1 MGHAHCAAA
10 RASGPC
16 LAPRDSPWGWA
27 RLSTEYRPSMR
38 IVLNSCHLLFV
49 RISSPR
55 FQEQKRLIFSQDV
68 IKQELYDQAVAYQ
81 GQMRNPDADFRFM
94 ALTDLIKEFP
104 ARANVG
110 EKPMYLDEAIE
121 KETVDLVLEMVKDGN
136 TEVKNQAVKTLGVLV
151 KSVGDPRMT
160 RIVDKL
166 ISYSANED
174 EQLRDLAGLALK
186 TVVAEIP
193 TNSRLAPTLCNKLTP
208 KLITQLQ
215 EMTPSSDV
223 LVTHLDVLS
232 DLLVRFDIYLRSNPN
247 MQSHALKALL
257 PNLTNPRT
265 AVSKRVVTALG
276 SLAGCCNDD
285 IFFALIS
292 KTVMP
297 GLRSSESLRLKN
309 NVALAGVLARA
320 SPERLATVLTELVPL
335 VVKVSQVEEEELR
348 DTSLQTL
355 ESLLLKCPSEMST
368 FIPPIINA
376 ATKAIQY
383 DPNYAG
389 VDESDEMDIDENENE
404 EDDEDAEF
412 GDEYSDDDDMSWKIR
427 RAATKLLST
436 LIATRFE
443 LLQELYQSVSPVL
456 ISRFE
461 DREESV
467 KLEVWSTFT
476 LLLKQTKTFSGSEDS
491 SPTEN
496 VLKRKRP
503 TMLDDQKA
511 NGPLGLLRAQSPA
524 ASKSILKCLNCK
536 SIAVRQSG
544 FTLLYE
550 LINVLDGGLE
560 TQILPLLDR
569 IEASLKSADTG
580 ISGSGTSLKIEVY
593 KFLTLFFRTHHLR
606 SFTPVLSRFVNILL
620 SGINDQYH
628 RITSEAFIAA
638 CSLIKVLSPL
648 APSSPIHS
656 DSACALKSIY
666 DVTMSRLT
674 SSTADQEVKEGRNR
688 LDNEITKCSTLQV
701 VTQIVRSPVPKGET
715 FENWISHIIPVVG
728 SFLRKNNRTLKILC
742 FECLNALLRRSN
754 TKIDPAV
761 VQTLISDLHPMIDVK
776 DLPLLPLALKSLGFV
791 VPFASD
797 LPADG
802 KSKLLEPVYQIIK
815 SAAISQGPALDAL
828 ISLFSALVEHNL
840 EQPDAL
846 IACLIVTVD
855 KNSTLEQAKAAVL
868 TKTGGI
874 LSPNAASGLQPYYTV
889 ARCIGAVVR
898 VQPSAGLQVL
908 GNFAS
913 VLQDPTD
920 NKTSA
925 FFSLLCLGEIGRV
938 VDLSAHHEVF
948 KCALTRFDSSFED
961 MRNAAAFAIGNMAT
975 GAADVFLPHI
985 FQLIGATEKHRHLP
999 LQALKEFIAHA
1010 PGPSLSS
1017 HADSLWDPLFD
1028 AVDGQ
1033 LETSRNVAA
1042 ECLGKLTLS
1051 DAAQFLPR
1059 LLARLKSP
1067 SPQIRMSC
1075 MTAVRFTLTD
1085 DTPGFD
1091 EHLAPFISEIL
1102 GHIRDTDLSVRS
1114 LALSVLDSAAH
1125 NKRNLVRDI
1134 LPQLLP
1140 HLYAETVVDQSLVR
1154 FVEMGPFKHRVDDGL
1169 ETRKLAYSTMLTL
1182 LETCLSK
1189 IDINE
1194 FTNRVLQGLSDEDE
1208 IKVLCYLMLMRLSH
1222 IAPTTIASRL
1232 DQSTEAFSATINLKL
1247 KDNSVKQDYERTA
1260 ELQRSALRA
1269 MVALLRLSSPTTSP
1283 KFCQL
1288 IKETSNHPTLGQD
1301 FKELTKSN
1309 SSLAG

>member
-1 MGHAHCAAA
+1 
-10 RASGPC
+10 
-16 LAPRDSPWGWA
+16 
-27 RLSTEYRPSMR
+27 
-38 IVLNSCHLLFV
+38 
-49 RISSPR
+49 
-55 FQEQKRLIFSQDV
+55 
-68 IKQELYDQAVAYQ
+68 
-81 GQMRNPDADFRFM
+81 M
-94 ALTDLIKEFP
+94 ALTDLIKELTP
-104 ARANVG
+104 RAHVG
-110 EKPMYLDEAIE
+110 EKPFQMDEPIE
-121 KETVDLVLEMVKDGN
+121 KETVDLVLEMVKDQN

-151 KSVGDPRMT
+151 KSVSDPRMT
-160 RIVDKL
+160 RIVDML
-166 ISYSANED
+166 VFYSANED

-215 EMTPSSDV
+215 GMSPSSDT

-232 DLLVRFDIYLRSNPN
+232 DLLVRFDIYFRSNSSI
-247 MQSHALKALL
+247 QGQALKALL

-285 IFFALIS
+285 TFFSLIS

-297 GLRSSESLRLKN
+297 GLRTTEPLRLKN
-309 NVALAGVLARA
+309 SVSLAGVLARA
-320 SPERLATVLTELVPL
+320 SPERLATALKELVPL
-335 VVKVSQVEEEELR
+335 VVEVSEVDEEELR

-355 ESLLLKCPSEMST
+355 ESLLLKCPSEMSS
-368 FIPPIINA
+368 FIPLIINA
-376 ATKAIQY
+376 ATKAIRY

-389 VDESDEMDIDENENE
+389 VDESDDMDIDENEDE
-404 EDDEDAEF
+404 GDDEDAEF

-427 RAATKLLST
+427 RAATKLLAT

-476 LLLKQTKTFSGSEDS
+476 LLLKQTKIFSGSEDHG
-491 SPTEN
+491 PTEN

-503 TMLDDQKA
+503 TMQDDQA
-511 NGPLGLLRAQSPA
+511 VNGPLGLLRVQSPA
-524 ASKSILKCLNCK
+524 ISKSIIKCLNCK

-560 TQILPLLDR
+560 IQILPLLDR
-569 IEASLKSADTG
+569 IEASLKFADTG
-580 ISGSGTSLKIEVY
+580 ISGSGTSLKIEIY
-593 KFLTLFFRTHHLR
+593 KFLTLFFRTHHPR
-606 SFTPVLSRFVNILL
+606 SFTPELSRFVNLLL

-638 CSLIKVLSPL
+638 SSLIKVLSPL
-648 APSSPIHS
+648 APTSPVHS
-656 DSACALKSIY
+656 DSASALKAIY
-666 DVTMSRLT
+666 DATMSRLNC
-674 SSTADQEVKEGRNR
+674 STADQEVKEWAAKCYQDLITHAADLFESDFGNSLPIITQR
-688 LDNEITKCSTLQV
+688 LDNEITKCGTLQV
-701 VTQIVRSPVPKGET
+701 VTQIVCSPVPKGQT
-715 FENWISHIIPVVG
+715 FENWISEIIPVVA
-728 SFLRKNNRTLKILC
+728 SFLRKNNRTLKIAC
-742 FECLNALLRRSN
+742 FECLNALLRRAN
-754 TKIDPAV
+754 TKIEPTV
-761 VQTLISDLHPMIDVK
+761 VQTLVSYLHPMIDTG

-791 VPFASD
+791 IPFASD
-797 LPADG
+797 LPAAE

-815 SAAISQGPALDAL
+815 STAISQGPALDAL
-828 ISLFSALVEHNL
+828 VSLFSALVEHKL
-840 EQPDAL
+840 DQPEAL
-846 IACLIVTVD
+846 IASLVDTVD
-855 KNSTLEQAKAAVL
+855 KTSTLEQAKAAVL

-874 LSPNAASGLQPYYTV
+874 MSPNASSGLQPYYTV
-889 ARCIGAVVR
+889 ARCIGAVIHA
-898 VQPSAGLQVL
+898 QPSVGLQVL
-908 GNFAS
+908 THFAS

-925 FFSLLCLGEIGRV
+925 FFSLLCLGETGRI
-938 VDLSAHHEVF
+938 VDLSSHQEVF
-948 KCALTRFDSSFED
+948 NSALTRFDSPFED

-985 FQLIGATEKHRHLP
+985 FQLVRTTEKHRHLP

-1051 DAAQFLPR
+1051 DSGKFLPR

-1091 EHLAPFISEIL
+1091 EHLSPFISEIL
-1102 GHIRDTDLSVRS
+1102 GHIRDADLSVRS

-1125 NKRNLVRDI
+1125 NKRNLVRDV

-1140 HLYAETVVDQSLVR
+1140 HLYAETSVDQSLVR

-1182 LETCLSK
+1182 LETCLNK

-1194 FTNRVLQGLSDEDE
+1194 FTNRVLSGLSDEDE
-1208 IKVLCYLMLMRLSH
+1208 IKVLCYLMLIRLSH

-1247 KDNSVKQDYERTA
+1247 KDNSVKQDHERTA

-1269 MVALLRLSSPTTSP
+1269 LVALLRVSSPSTSP

-1288 IKETSNHPTLGQD
+1288 IKDTSNHPTLGQD
-1301 FKELTKSN
+1301 FKDLTKN
-1309 SSLAG
+1309 SSSFGC

>member
-1 MGHAHCAAA
+1 M
-10 RASGPC
+10 
-16 LAPRDSPWGWA
+16 
-27 RLSTEYRPSMR
+27 
-38 IVLNSCHLLFV
+38 
-49 RISSPR
+49 SSS
-55 FQEQKRLIFSQDV
+55 KTYN
-68 IKQELYDQAVAYQ
+68 IKQFLTK
-81 GQMRNPDADFRFM
+81 MRNPDADFRFM
-94 ALTDLIKEFP
+94 ALTDLIKELT
-104 ARANVG
+104 ARAHAG
-110 EKPMYLDEAIE
+110 EKPFHMDEAIE
-121 KETVDLVLEMVKDGN
+121 KETVDLVLEMVKDKN

-151 KSVGDPRMT
+151 KSVSDPRMT

-186 TVVAEIP
+186 TVVTEIP
-193 TNSRLAPTLCNKLTP
+193 TNSKLAPTLCNKLTP

-215 EMTPSSDV
+215 DMPASSDT

-232 DLLVRFDIYLRSNPN
+232 DLLTRFDIYFRSNSSIQN
-247 MQSHALKALL
+247 QALKALL

-276 SLAGCCNDD
+276 SLAGCCKDD
-285 IFFALIS
+285 IFSALIS

-297 GLRSSESLRLKN
+297 GLRTTETLKLKN
-309 NVALAGVLARA
+309 SVFLAGVLARA

-335 VVKVSQVEEEELR
+335 VVKVSEVDEEELR

-355 ESLLLKCPSEMST
+355 ESLLLKCPTEMSS
-368 FIPPIINA
+368 FIPLIINA

-476 LLLKQTKTFSGSEDS
+476 ILLKQTKTFSGSEDQN
-491 SPTEN
+491 PTEN

-503 TMLDDQKA
+503 TTMIDDQKA

-524 ASKSILKCLNCK
+524 ISKSIIKCLNCK
-536 SIAVRQSG
+536 SVAVRQSG

-569 IEASLKSADTG
+569 IESSLKSADAG
-580 ISGSGTSLKIEVY
+580 ISGSGTSLKMEVY
-593 KFLTLFFRTHHLR
+593 KFLTLFFRTHHPR
-606 SFTPVLSRFVNILL
+606 SFTPELARFVNLLL

-628 RITSEAFIAA
+628 RITSEAFMAA
-638 CSLIKVLSPL
+638 SSLIKVLSPL
-648 APSSPIHS
+648 APSSPVHS
-656 DSACALKSIY
+656 DSASALKAIY
-666 DVTMSRLT
+666 DATMSRLNC
-674 SSTADQEVKEGRNR
+674 SSADQEVKEWAAMCYQDLITHAANLFESDFGNSLPIITQR

-701 VTQIVRSPVPKGET
+701 VTEIVRSPVPKGET
-715 FENWISHIIPVVG
+715 FENWISQIIPVVA
-728 SFLRKNNRTLKILC
+728 SFLRKNNRTLKISC
-742 FECLNALLRRSN
+742 FECLNALLTRSN
-754 TKIDPAV
+754 TKIDPEV
-761 VQTLISDLHPMIDVK
+761 VQTLVSDLHPMIDVG

-791 VPFASD
+791 IPFATD
-797 LPADG
+797 LPAAA
-802 KSKLLEPVYQIIK
+802 KAKLLEPVYQIIK
-815 SAAISQGPALDAL
+815 SAAISQGPASDAL
-828 ISLFSALVEHNL
+828 ISLFSALVKHKLDEP
-840 EQPDAL
+840 EAL
-846 IACLIVTVD
+846 IASLANTVD
-855 KNSTLEQAKAAVL
+855 KTSTLEQAKAAVL
-868 TKTGGI
+868 TKTGGVM
-874 LSPNAASGLQPYYTV
+874 SPNAASGLQPYYTV

-898 VQPSAGLQVL
+898 VQPPVGLQVL

-913 VLQDPTD
+913 VLQDSAD

-925 FFSLLCLGEIGRV
+925 FFSLICLGEIGRV
-938 VDLSAHHEVF
+938 VDLSSHHEVF
-948 KCALTRFDSSFED
+948 KSALTRFDSPYED

-985 FQLIGATEKHRHLP
+985 FALIGATEKHRHLP

-1010 PGPSLSS
+1010 PSPSLSS

-1051 DAAQFLPR
+1051 DAGKFLPR

-1091 EHLAPFISEIL
+1091 EQLAPFISEIL

-1125 NKRNLVRDI
+1125 NKRNLVREV

-1140 HLYAETVVDQSLVR
+1140 HLYAETSVDQSLVR

-1182 LETCLSK
+1182 LETCLNK

-1194 FTNRVLQGLSDEDE
+1194 FTNRVLGGLSDEDE
-1208 IKVLCYLMLMRLSH
+1208 IKVLCYLMLIRLSY

-1247 KDNSVKQDYERTA
+1247 KDNSVKQDHERTA

-1269 MVALLRLSSPTTSP
+1269 LVALLRVSSPSTSP

-1288 IKETSNHPTLGQD
+1288 IKDTSNHPTLGAD
-1301 FKELTKSN
+1301 FKELTKN
-1309 SSLAG
+1309 SPSLGC

>member
-1 MGHAHCAAA
+1 M
-10 RASGPC
+10 
-16 LAPRDSPWGWA
+16 
-27 RLSTEYRPSMR
+27 
-38 IVLNSCHLLFV
+38 
-49 RISSPR
+49 SSS
-55 FQEQKRLIFSQDV
+55 KSYT
-68 IKQELYDQAVAYQ
+68 IKQLLTK
-81 GQMRNPDADFRFM
+81 MRNPDADFRFM

-104 ARANVG
+104 REAECG

-121 KETVDLVLEMVKDGN
+121 KNSRPGLEMVKDGN
-136 TEVKNQAVKTLGVLV
+136 TEVKNQAVKTA
-151 KSVGDPRMT
+151 S
-160 RIVDKL
+160 
-166 ISYSANED
+166 ED

-215 EMTPSSDV
+215 EMTPSDV

-467 KLEVWSTFT
+467 KLE
-476 LLLKQTKTFSGSEDS
+476 
-491 SPTEN
+491 
-496 VLKRKRP
+496 RKRP

-674 SSTADQEVKEGRNR
+674 SSTADQEVKEWAAMCYQDLITHAAGLFEADFGNSLPIITQR

-961 MRNAAAFAIGNMAT
+961 YAKCCSIC
-975 GAADVFLPHI
+975 D
-985 FQLIGATEKHRHLP
+985 
-999 LQALKEFIAHA
+999 
-1010 PGPSLSS
+1010 
-1017 HADSLWDPLFD
+1017 
-1028 AVDGQ
+1028 
-1033 LETSRNVAA
+1033 
-1042 ECLGKLTLS
+1042 
-1051 DAAQFLPR
+1051 R
-1059 LLARLKSP
+1059 LLPMHPALVCLATPIACGIRYSMRLTVNWKRPETLQPNVSASLLFLMLPNSSKITGTAQVSLTTNP
-1067 SPQIRMSC
+1067 SW
-1075 MTAVRFTLTD
+1075 
-1085 DTPGFD
+1085 DTFGYRP
-1091 EHLAPFISEIL
+1091 L
-1102 GHIRDTDLSVRS
+1102 VRS

-1125 NKRNLVRDI
+1125 NKRNLVRGYPSPT
-1134 LPQLLP
+1134 LT
-1140 HLYAETVVDQSLVR
+1140 HCAETVVDQSLVR
-1154 FVEMGPFKHRVDDGL
+1154 FVERARSNTESMTDWKL
-1169 ETRKLAYSTMLTL
+1169 ERSAILDCLYPHMFTIEPLTYSVLCSVGVFYMLTL

-1208 IKVLCYLMLMRLSH
+1208 IKVLAIYAH
-1222 IAPTTIASRL
+1222 
-1232 DQSTEAFSATINLKL
+1232 ATF
-1247 KDNSVKQDYERTA
+1247 TH
-1260 ELQRSALRA
+1260 
-1269 MVALLRLSSPTTSP
+1269 SPNHDSITS
-1283 KFCQL
+1283 
-1288 IKETSNHPTLGQD
+1288 
-1301 FKELTKSN
+1301 
-1309 SSLAG
+1309 